1 MKGLEETF
9 SLPSKSPIFWG
20 CAVSSKTAS
29 LEQELQETVHLVE
42 KYQSLSEILRD
53 ELDLSKRRDE
63 WNAKYPGEQEHKKA
77 SAVGSSRRRS
87 SIRKPRSQLIEEI
100 ILERG
105 RPVYVGDIV
114 EKLLERGVTFTGKT
128 PPRGQVTSAISKSK
142 RFRNM
147 GGNNW
152 WLGSV
157 SLPDEQPDRVS
168 VPVSEEGNR
177 LLPEEGINLPD
188 FRSD

>member
-1 MKGLEETF
+1 M
-9 SLPSKSPIFWG
+9 
-20 CAVSSKTAS
+20 SSKTAS
-29 LEQELQETVHLVE
+29 LEQELQETVHLLE
-42 KYQSLSEILRD
+42 KYQSLSEIQRD

-63 WNAKYPGEQEHKKA
+63 WNAKYPGEQEHEKA

-114 EKLLERGVTFTGKT
+114 EKLLELGVTFTGKT